1 MMDMSQNEESSA
13 NSKKPIELFNLTI
26 SQLIIVV
33 VVGVII
39 ATLFTGFPMGLMPEL
54 SAEPIPTRVVIPTET
69 SVIFPTPTTSG
80 ILKIG
85 IVSGHWGSDSGAV
98 CDDGLTE
105 AEVNQTIATLV
116 QKQLTSQGYT
126 VELLREFDEKLT
138 GYQAAALVSIH
149 ADSCDYINNEA
160 TGFKVATALARSN
173 RETSTRLSSCI
184 RNRYAQIT
192 QLPHHSTSLTPDMT
206 SYHAFAEINL
216 DTPAAIIETG
226 FLNLDRQFL
235 LEKPDLVANGIVAG
249 IICFLNNE
257 SISPTPTPGTP

>member
-1 MMDMSQNEESSA
+1 MAQNEDTST
-13 NSKKPIELFNLTI
+13 NSNKPIEFFNLTI
-26 SQLIIVV
+26 SQLFIVV
-33 VVGVII
+33 VVGII
-39 ATLFTGFPMGLMPEL
+39 VASLFTGFPMGFVPDFT
-54 SAEPIPTRVVIPTET
+54 AGPVPTRAAKPTNT
-69 SVIFPTPTTSG
+69 PIIFPTPTTSG

-105 AEVNQTIATLV
+105 AEVNQTVATLV
-116 QKQLTSQGYT
+116 QKKLTLLGYS
-126 VELLREFDEKLT
+126 VELLREFDQNLT

-149 ADSCDYINNEA
+149 ADSCNYINNEA

-173 RETSTRLSSCI
+173 RESSTRLVACI

-206 SYHAFAEINL
+206 SYHAFAEI
-216 DTPAAIIETG
+216 DIETPAAIIETG

-235 LEKPDLVANGIVAG
+235 VENPDTVADGIVSG
-249 IICFLNNE
+249 ILCFLNNE
-257 SISPTPTPGTP
+257 SISPTPTAGTE